1 MDVFDPWIIR
11 LLSSLNSFDIVID
24 LLWGKKSCA
33 DSTHIDNRLLVSA
46 SVRMAKAPNVP
57 DPVQAAFEKAAREFK
72 TALKNDKLYDEVVKT
87 RSIDDVYTATD
98 ALQVELAKKGPLRR
112 LSKIQPYL
120 ERLRAYSGVVETF
133 VQVKPDVLALI
144 WGPIKL
150 LLQWT
155 STLTQSLDAI
165 INTTAEIGELL
176 PEFKDMTTMFS
187 QNHHIK
193 DVLALFFQDLLDFYV
208 VALKFFSLGR
218 KNPGNE
224 FEEMGSHSKSRL
236 AILL

>member
-1 MDVFDPWIIR
+1 MDVFGPWNIR
-11 LLSSLNSFDIVID
+11 LISSLTSFDTVVD
-24 LLWGKKSCA
+24 LLRGNKSCA
-33 DSTHIDNRLLVSA
+33 DSTQIDNRLWVSA
-46 SVRMAKAPNVP
+46 SVRMAKVPNVP

-72 TALKNDKLYDEVVKT
+72 TALKNDKLYDEVLKT

-98 ALQVELAKKGPLRR
+98 VLQLELAKKGPLRR

-208 VALKFFSLGR
+208 VTLKFFSLSR
-218 KNPGNE
+218 KNPDNE
-224 FEEMGSHSKSRL
+224 FEEMG
-236 AILL
+236 